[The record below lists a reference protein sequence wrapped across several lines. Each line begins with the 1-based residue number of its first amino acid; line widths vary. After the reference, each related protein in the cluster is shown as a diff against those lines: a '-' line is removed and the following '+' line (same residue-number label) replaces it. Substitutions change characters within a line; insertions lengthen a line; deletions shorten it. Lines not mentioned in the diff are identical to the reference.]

1 MNRWPTEKHFTSWLG
16 LSPGNKI
23 SGGKRLSGKTKPC
36 ANRAAAALRL
46 AANGLHHANSAL
58 GAYFRHQKARL
69 GAPKAVTATARK
81 LACLI
86 YRMLKYGMEFVEQG
100 QDYYDRQY
108 QERMIKGMQK
118 KHIHSAS
125 N

>member
-1 MNRWPTEKHFTSWLG
+1 
-16 LSPGNKI
+16 
-23 SGGKRLSGKTKPC
+23 
-36 ANRAAAALRL
+36 LRL
-46 AANGLHHANSAL
+46 AANGLRHANSAL
-58 GAYFRHQKARL
+58 GAYFRRQKARL

-108 QERMIKGMQK
+108 QERMIKGMRK
-118 KHIHSAS
+118 KAHTLGFELVKIAPAPA
-125 N
+125 